1 MLCLLMQTEKVIV
14 IGEDDKQIIERRFRS
29 AGYDVV
35 SAATRESA
43 LALARRQAHDKA
55 VVLSQGSLI
64 NVAETVFNLRDLC
77 PSIKVIVVLQRGTRQ
92 SNRFLRQLIDHPI
105 EGSEIMTRRELQRHL
120 QSA

>member
-1 MLCLLMQTEKVIV
+1 MRTEKVIV
-14 IGEDDKQIIERRFRS
+14 IGEDDKQIIERRFRA

-43 LALARRQAHDKA
+43 LALARREAHAKA
-55 VVLSQGSLI
+55 VVLCQGSLI
-64 NVAETVFNLRDLC
+64 NVAETVLNLRDLC

-120 QSA
+120 QTA